1 MKVNYT
7 RRILAYG
14 LALAMLFGESGVA
27 VAAESAPVEDNPEQ
41 IVEWVEEEPEA
52 FGTDLE
58 LGSSDGP
65 AVETVSGSMLKACGS
80 DGLLYPDVAY
90 LSAATVAGFDK
101 AAQENYIALCDEI
114 AEWKAAGEDVRDI
127 VLYVDREGVLGIS
140 YTVPF
145 DFYGAEAVEIKG
157 TENCQR
163 GITVMGDMLNS
174 GFSGAP
180 EEENLSLMERNA
192 VAEETF
198 EELEA
203 LSFDT
208 LYDKDS
214 YFKGQ
219 LTSKL
224 EKQMYDAAKSKMV
237 KGKSNSFSMSVSG
250 KPSNA
255 TVANAMSAIQNAY
268 PSSFEWADR
277 SGGIKILYSYSGS
290 LKITMDKS
298 KHYSASLLNSA
309 QKKAK
314 TLVDE
319 AYKYAEEKY
328 PDAPAY
334 GLIYYFDKWI
344 CENNYYN
351 NIGLGQTKADLA
363 SKEFYY
369 CHCSVGILLKGYGVC
384 ESYALAM
391 NRLLD
396 IAGIPS
402 MTVYGTGNGEGHA
415 WNYVKMPNGNWYMLD
430 ATWNDAGS
438 KSNGQYLLAASDTKH
453 VATGSRFVVGQKF
466 TYPTLAGAKYSA
478 GAESIGI
485 NKSELVLTKGK
496 KQQLA
501 LSNDYYNSFR
511 HTWSGGDSKVA
522 KVDAKGKV
530 TAVAPGKTVVTCAV
544 AGKKMSCT
552 VYVYQWTGLTFANN
566 KKASLS
572 YNLSN
577 KDTKLDSSDMV
588 TFSITVGQKN
598 GALTAA
604 AIQAKEGLADP
615 KATVSNSKIATV
627 SSCTLSGNVIS
638 LKVQP
643 LAVGSTKINVSF
655 GGKKATLN
663 LKVTQGLQDSW
674 FEALPITSVEY
685 TGKAFKPKVTA
696 TAFLPKGAKYKVTY
710 TDNKNAGTATVTITG
725 TGNYSGT
732 VKRTFKITPKIC
744 TEGEL
749 EFVSCTA
756 SKTYNGKSNPAAT
769 VVKYKGKRLKAGV
782 DYIVLYQNVNGGSA
796 TTTPVAA
803 GSYTVTVQGRNY
815 SGVIKKSFT
824 YTIKKA
830 PVTSLKVTCPSTVK
844 YKNGADVTPAVTV
857 KIGNTVLGSGDYTLK
872 YYDAAG
878 KSVSGLTGKGK
889 YVLEITPRGNVE
901 ATTKKSVI
909 TKNITVK

>member
-27 VAAESAPVEDNPEQ
+27 AAAESAPVEANPEQ
-41 IVEWVEEEPEA
+41 VVEWVEEEPES

-58 LGSSDGP
+58 PGSFDGP
-65 AVETVSGSMLKACGS
+65 AVEEISGSVLKACGS

-101 AAQENYIALCDEI
+101 GAQENYIALCDEI
-114 AEWKAAGEDVRDI
+114 AGWKAAGEDVRDI
-127 VLYVDREGVLGIS
+127 VIYVDREGVLGVS

-145 DFYGAEAVEIKG
+145 DFYGTEAVEIKG

-163 GITVMGDMLNS
+163 GITVMGDMLNG

-203 LSFDT
+203 LSFDA

-214 YFKGQ
+214 YFRDQ

-250 KPSNA
+250 KPSNV
-255 TVANAMSAIQNAY
+255 TIANAMSAIQDAY

-290 LKITMDKS
+290 LKVTMDKS
-298 KHYSASLLNSA
+298 KHYSASLLNNA

-319 AYKYAEEKY
+319 AYKYAEENY
-328 PDAPAY
+328 PNAPAY

-402 MTVYGTGNGEGHA
+402 MTVYGAGNGEGHA
-415 WNYVKMPNGNWYMLD
+415 WNYVEMPNGNWYMLD
-430 ATWNDAGS
+430 STWNDAGS

-453 VATGSRFVVGQKF
+453 VATGSRFVIGQKF

-530 TAVAPGKTVVTCAV
+530 TAVAPGKTVVTCAI

-552 VYVYQWTGLTFANN
+552 VYVYQWTGLTFASN

-577 KDTKLDSSDMV
+577 KDTKFDSSDMV
-588 TFSITVGQKN
+588 TFSITAGQKN

-627 SSCTLSGNVIS
+627 SSCTLSGNVIA

-685 TGKAFKPKVTA
+685 TGKAFKPKV
-696 TAFLPKGAKYKVTY
+696 
-710 TDNKNAGTATVTITG
+710 TATVTITG

-769 VVKYKGKRLKAGV
+769 VVKYKGKRLKEGV
-782 DYIVLYQNVNGGSA
+782 DYVVLYKNVSSGS
-796 TTTPVAA
+796 TTTPIAA

-815 SGVIKKSFT
+815 SGVISKSFE

-830 PVTSLKVTCPSTVK
+830 LVTSLKVTCPSTVK
-844 YKNGADVTPAVTV
+844 YKDGADVTPAVTV
-857 KIGNTVLGSGDYTLK
+857 KIGSTVLGSGDYALK
-872 YYDAAG
+872 YYDADG
-878 KSVSGLTGKGK
+878 KPVSGLTKKGK

-901 ATTKKSVI
+901 ATKKKSVI

>member
-1 MKVNYT
+1 MSAGADRRMRMKVNYT

-27 VAAESAPVEDNPEQ
+27 AAAESAPVEANPEQ
-41 IVEWVEEEPEA
+41 VVEWVEEEPES

-58 LGSSDGP
+58 PGSFDGP
-65 AVETVSGSMLKACGS
+65 AVEEISGSVLKACGS

-101 AAQENYIALCDEI
+101 GAQENYIALCDEI
-114 AEWKAAGEDVRDI
+114 AGWKAAGEDVRDI
-127 VLYVDREGVLGIS
+127 VIYVDREGVLGVS

-145 DFYGAEAVEIKG
+145 DFYGTEAVEIKG

-163 GITVMGDMLNS
+163 GITVMGDMLNG

-203 LSFDT
+203 LSFDA

-214 YFKGQ
+214 YFRDQ

-250 KPSNA
+250 KPSNV
-255 TVANAMSAIQNAY
+255 TIANAMSAIQDAY

-290 LKITMDKS
+290 LKVTMDKS
-298 KHYSASLLNSA
+298 KHYSASLLNNA

-319 AYKYAEEKY
+319 AYKYAEENY
-328 PDAPAY
+328 PNAPAY

-402 MTVYGTGNGEGHA
+402 MTVYGAGNGEGHA
-415 WNYVKMPNGNWYMLD
+415 WNYVEMPNGNWYMLD
-430 ATWNDAGS
+430 STWNDAGS

-453 VATGSRFVVGQKF
+453 VATGSRFVIGQKF

-530 TAVAPGKTVVTCAV
+530 TAVAPGKTVVTCAI

-552 VYVYQWTGLTFANN
+552 VYVYQWTGLTFASN

-577 KDTKLDSSDMV
+577 KDTKFDSSDMV
-588 TFSITVGQKN
+588 TFSITAGQKN

-627 SSCTLSGNVIS
+627 SSCTLSGNVIA

-685 TGKAFKPKVTA
+685 TGKAFKPKV
-696 TAFLPKGAKYKVTY
+696 
-710 TDNKNAGTATVTITG
+710 TATVTITG

-769 VVKYKGKRLKAGV
+769 VVKYKGKRLKEGV
-782 DYIVLYQNVNGGSA
+782 DYVVLYKNVSSGS
-796 TTTPVAA
+796 TTTPIAA

-815 SGVIKKSFT
+815 SGVISKSFE

-830 PVTSLKVTCPSTVK
+830 LVTSLKVTCPSTVK
-844 YKNGADVTPAVTV
+844 YKDGADVTPAVTV
-857 KIGNTVLGSGDYTLK
+857 KIGSTVLGSGDYALK
-872 YYDAAG
+872 YYDADG
-878 KSVSGLTGKGK
+878 KPVSGLTKKGK

-901 ATTKKSVI
+901 ATKKKSVI